1 MIMINYVSNDISN
14 KIYQLTKAL
23 NEAQKIIK
31 KLSDENENLKETL
44 HYIDPLEKENIE
56 PELSEV

>member
-44 HYIDPLEKENIE
+44 HYIDPLEKKNIE